1 MEYWEINI
9 KVQLSKFLL
18 YVALPLQFMDKHPT
32 LQLCI
37 SKKDLCLPLFL
48 ILQQTTQIVRFSL
61 IKLLQAYQI
70 AQIQLNF

>member
-9 KVQLSKFLL
+9 KAQLSKFLL
-18 YVALPLQFMDKHPT
+18 YAALPLQFMDNHPT

-48 ILQQTTQIVRFSL
+48 ILQQTTQIVRFSP
-61 IKLLQAYQI
+61 IKFLQAYQKTTGYS
-70 AQIQLNF
+70 